1 MSSAA
6 TDALAKSRSTS
17 FSSSSISA
25 TRQPPSTNVPKLQ
38 LGPSQSSAAQT
49 KEGGR
54 AAPFLPEVNFDDLH
68 SSITADLNLYDLAA
82 ADDVS
87 DKPAQ
92 PKNYPPTSNG
102 IKAFYGGTTEK
113 KDGET
118 RISRTNSLQKRQMD
132 MNTRNNQAISRNPAL
147 VAASTS
153 AARARR
159 QSHFPSSTTTNSL
172 PRIPRK
178 SVGPGVLSQSTSEYA
193 FLRRGSAT
201 FANTTQPALGTSS
214 NINTTSGSFLV
225 SQSPTSGSE
234 ETSSTSTRV
243 TRVKPSQTSRK
254 SGVDLLSAPRDSL
267 DQSTGNSRSPLRHS
281 TVGTPGSNA
290 SSKRLSM
297 MPGHATGLGARTVSP
312 TDAHRMRRMSMM
324 PNAPPVPQTPPIAT
338 PEIHTADFKAAFD
351 AVSQVPRKSE
361 TPLSNRTTPDP
372 NRKSITS
379 IMSATS
385 ITSLSSARGPMT
397 GTGRNTS
404 GASISRLPTLKGR
417 IEAVSTEAGELVP
430 PVPAI
435 PKAYESPKNEVD
447 ISFQYPPRKPSLQF
461 DASRS
466 ASVSTADFTSAAST
480 YSSDKETPKPA
491 KEERKHMKMSVFPSI
506 DPVERASGAQDGRRT
521 LQPIK
526 LPPFN
531 PLSLRTPTNEQIASF
546 AAESSADGTPPST
559 PPAKKTGAKV
569 PSTPMTASRTTFF
582 SRKLAKEENNTLPP
596 HLRSSSSY
604 HHLRSDGHYGDSN
617 FSSQHVEHIELQ
629 PPRKT
634 VSPFTSASLP
644 KDGNEFEYMQAKSTE
659 RDLIG
664 SATEPRLNR
673 LTGPRAQTSKPT
685 KGDTLD
691 TSGAFT
697 DTERNSFGN
706 ALRRKLSLPR
716 RRSSSK
722 IEGERPPQPPDHEI
736 MPPPK
741 LPSSVTWN
749 NISQKST
756 SPTIKSSYLQS
767 RRKSVHVDALAKER
781 RLGDG
786 RDPEVSRDGIGSSS
800 FASNPSIRAV
810 SSSIPA
816 APRMYNMP
824 HHYPARLPILDMVM
838 DVEDRE
844 AEEEMKKLGAKR
856 KRTEIEARELDD
868 LRKRAVPREGVTA
881 TQALRAARL
890 NLFERGEIVDYKS
903 IHFCGTQSAQKLE
916 GNAES
921 VSTNFGYD
929 DERGDYNI
937 VTGDHLAYRYEVIDL
952 LGKGSFGQVVR
963 CVDHKTGGLV
973 AIKIIRN
980 KKRFHQ
986 QALVEVDILQKLR
999 EWVRESFLVACIC

>member
-1 MSSAA
+1 M
-6 TDALAKSRSTS
+6 
-17 FSSSSISA
+17 
-25 TRQPPSTNVPKLQ
+25 QSTNVPKLQ
-38 LGPSQSSAAQT
+38 IGSSQSSVAPM
-49 KEGGR
+49 KEDVR
-54 AAPFLPEVNFDDLH
+54 TAPFLPEVNFDDLH

-82 ADDVS
+82 ADDS
-87 DKPAQ
+87 SSKPVQ
-92 PKNYPPTSNG
+92 TKNNPPTSNS
-102 IKAFYGGTTEK
+102 IKAFYRGTTEK

-118 RISRTNSLQKRQMD
+118 RISRNNSLQKRQLD
-132 MNTRNNQAISRNPAL
+132 YGTRNNQAVSRNPAV

-159 QSHFPSSTTTNSL
+159 QSHFPSNTTTNSL

-178 SVGPGVLSQSTSEYA
+178 SVGPGILSQSSSEYA
-193 FLRRGSAT
+193 SLRRGSAT
-201 FANTTQPALGTSS
+201 FANTTLPTVGTSS
-214 NINTTSGSFLV
+214 NINATQGSFLV
-225 SQSPTSGSE
+225 SRSPTSGSE
-234 ETSSTSTRV
+234 EIPFTSARGSRA
-243 TRVKPSQTSRK
+243 KPSQTTRK
-254 SGVDLLSAPRDSL
+254 NGVDLLSASRDSL
-267 DQSTGNSRSPLRHS
+267 EHSTGNSRSPLRRS

-290 SSKRLSM
+290 SNKRLSM

-312 TDAHRMRRMSMM
+312 TDAHRMRRLSMM
-324 PNAPPVPQTPPIAT
+324 PNAPPIPQTPPIAT
-338 PEIHTADFKAAFD
+338 PEIHTADFDAAFD
-351 AVSQVPRKSE
+351 AVSQVPRKSV
-361 TPLSNRTTPDP
+361 TPISSRTTPDP
-372 NRKSITS
+372 KRKSTAS

-385 ITSLSSARGPMT
+385 ITSLSSARGTVP
-397 GTGRNTS
+397 GTGRNNS
-404 GASISRLPTLKGR
+404 GLSISRLPTFKGR
-417 IEAVSTEAGELVP
+417 TEAVSAEMSELVP

-466 ASVSTADFTSAAST
+466 ASASTADFTSAAST
-480 YSSDKETPKPA
+480 YSSDKETPKA
-491 KEERKHMKMSVFPSI
+491 AREERKHMRMSVFPTI
-506 DPVERASGAQDGRRT
+506 EPVERASGAQDGRRT
-521 LQPIK
+521 LQRIK
-526 LPPFN
+526 LPAFN
-531 PLSLRTPTNEQIASF
+531 PLSLRTPTNEQVASL

-559 PPAKKTGAKV
+559 PPAKKSGAKV

-582 SRKLAKEENNTLPP
+582 SRKVAKEENNTLPP

-617 FSSQHVEHIELQ
+617 FSSQLAEPIELQ

-644 KDGNEFEYMQAKSTE
+644 KDSKEFEHMQAKSTE

-673 LTGPRAQTSKPT
+673 LTGPRAQMSKPT
-685 KGDTLD
+685 KSEALD

-706 ALRRKLSLPR
+706 ALRRKLSITR

-749 NISQKST
+749 NIYQKSS

-781 RLGDG
+781 RLGDV
-786 RDPEVSRDGIGSSS
+786 RDVEASRDGIGFSVSSS
-800 FASNPSIRAV
+800 FVPNPSIRAV

-816 APRMYNMP
+816 APRMYNVS
-824 HHYPARLPILDMVM
+824 HHYPARLPILDMAM
-838 DVEDRE
+838 DTDDRE
-844 AEEEMKKLGAKR
+844 AEEEMKKLASKR

-868 LRKRAVPREGVTA
+868 LRKRAVPRDGVTA

-937 VTGDHLAYRYEVIDL
+937 VPGDHLAYRYEVVDI

-999 EWVRESFLVACIC
+999 EWARESLLSTYVC